1 MSEDVIFAV
10 CRRVLLA
17 ILSAADFVRQ
27 RYGKYFYGKKASA
40 FAAFSDSIDII
51 ISFILLLE
59 TLRNKGRG
67 ILDKMKRTGG

>member
-1 MSEDVIFAV
+1 MSEDVVFAV

-27 RYGKYFYGKKASA
+27 RYGKYFYRKKASA

-51 ISFILLLE
+51 ISFIFVTRNFAEQGARYLE
-59 TLRNKGRG
+59 
-67 ILDKMKRTGG
+67 

>member
-1 MSEDVIFAV
+1 MSEDVVFAIY
-10 CRRVLLA
+10 RRVLLA

-51 ISFILLLE
+51 ISFIFV
-59 TLRNKGRG
+59 T
-67 ILDKMKRTGG
+67 

>member
-1 MSEDVIFAV
+1 MSEDVVFAV

-27 RYGKYFYGKKASA
+27 RYGKCFYGKKASA

-51 ISFILLLE
+51 ISFIFV
-59 TLRNKGRG
+59 TRNFAEQGARYLG
-67 ILDKMKRTGG
+67 